1 MHQFGAFC
9 VIIAPK
15 WYYVNMNVGNNL
27 KKLRKIKKLTQDDVA
42 KYLNI
47 SRQAYCRYENNQ
59 RELSLSSLCRLADFF
74 EETTDTILGREPM

>member
-1 MHQFGAFC
+1 
-9 VIIAPK
+9 
-15 WYYVNMNVGNNL
+15 MNVGNNL

-74 EETTDTILGREPM
+74 EETTDTILGREPI

>member
-74 EETTDTILGREPM
+74 EETTDTILGREPI